1 MRRLML
7 VMVLGVASVSVGCGD
22 PAKTENTGA
31 PIELNKSKNAPK
43 SYGAPDS
50 GTVTG
55 VPKK

>member
-1 MRRLML
+1 MRRLL
-7 VMVLGVASVSVGCGD
+7 LATIFGFAGVSVGCGD
-22 PAKTENTGA
+22 PAKTENTGT

-43 SYGAPDS
+43 SYGAPDG